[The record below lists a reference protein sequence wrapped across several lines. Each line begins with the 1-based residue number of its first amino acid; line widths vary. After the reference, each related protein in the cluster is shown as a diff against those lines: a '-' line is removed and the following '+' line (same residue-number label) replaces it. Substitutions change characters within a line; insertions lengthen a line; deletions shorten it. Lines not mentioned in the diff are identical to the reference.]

1 MSEFFICHVG
11 TDTWFSL
18 TDTAYIVDGATADKH
33 DDDNSMENGYLADI
47 AMEHGYE
54 ITPELAQKIYEL
66 VKEYHES

>member
-1 MSEFFICHVG
+1 MSEIFVCHTG

-18 TDTAYIVDGATADKH
+18 TDTAYIIDGAIASNNDV
-33 DDDNSMENGYLADI
+33 DDSMENGYLAET
-47 AMEHGYE
+47 AKLHGYE

>member
-1 MSEFFICHVG
+1 MSEIFVCHTG

-18 TDTAYIVDGATADKH
+18 TDTTYIVDGTIASNNDV
-33 DDDNSMENGYLADI
+33 DDDMENGYLAET
-47 AMEHGYE
+47 AKLHGYE